1 MLCTMSLSAT
11 NTKFCIVT
19 LVFSFCSK
27 HELLIIILEEL
38 FFMGEI
44 MCKLSSSSNRY
55 RYMYIQ
61 INKYRER
68 EMTTVD

>member
-1 MLCTMSLSAT
+1 
-11 NTKFCIVT
+11 
-19 LVFSFCSK
+19 
-27 HELLIIILEEL
+27 
-38 FFMGEI
+38 MGEI

-55 RYMYIQ
+55 RYIQ